1 MKKLKKIP
9 RFKNEDEE
17 GEFWRTHD
25 STEYI
30 NWSKAERAYFPKLR
44 PSSKHISIRLP
55 ERLFEQLRN
64 IAHQKDIPYPV
75 PNESLSCREGKRG
88 TQNKSISEIK
98 T

>member
-1 MKKLKKIP
+1 MKKFKKVP

-17 GEFWRTHD
+17 RKFWSIHD

-30 NWSKAERAYFPKLR
+30 DWSKAERAHFPNLH

-64 IAHQKDIPYPV
+64 IAHQKDIPYQ
-75 PNESLSCREGKRG
+75 SLMKVYLAERVKE
-88 TQNKSISEIK
+88 ELK
-98 T
+98 TRA